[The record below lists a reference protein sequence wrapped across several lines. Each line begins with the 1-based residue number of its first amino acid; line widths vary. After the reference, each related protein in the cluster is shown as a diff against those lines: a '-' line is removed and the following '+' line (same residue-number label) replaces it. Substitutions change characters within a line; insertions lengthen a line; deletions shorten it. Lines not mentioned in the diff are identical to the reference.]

1 MLDPLTVLLSTLAAI
16 GGLVLLAAIV
26 LFALVV
32 GLMIFGFRLMRDD
45 EAAQLPEGTVR

>member
-1 MLDPLTVLLSTLAAI
+1 MDALTVLLWILACI

-26 LFALVV
+26 LFALFV

-45 EAAQLPEGTVR
+45 EAAQLPERTVR